1 MRLPTLGTLLLLGW
15 TALSAGEAP
24 VPELRLEG
32 KAELFRPG
40 HVSTAATEVRITFS
54 PDGKRMLWGV
64 IRGKA
69 DPAGWDIVESILT
82 PDGWSAPAPVSFDTP
97 ANEFDPAFAPDGS
110 GVYFFSNRPGGFGG
124 DDIYFAPLDPVS
136 GRYGAAVNLGPSVN
150 SPGDEWAPC
159 PSPDGQRLLFASDGR
174 GGQGRHDL
182 FIAARGPDGKW
193 QPAQPVVELNSAED
207 DFDATFLP
215 DGRSVVFSR
224 GNLEGRVALFFTP
237 WTGTAYG
244 ACSPLGEA
252 VNAPGE
258 AFMNGPSVAAGE
270 RDWLYFSTY
279 RPDGAGRMDIYRI
292 RYRLAQPVTSAATA
306 GAARR

>member
-1 MRLPTLGTLLLLGW
+1 MRLLHFGPALLFGLMALTAAPT
-15 TALSAGEAP
+15 AA
-24 VPELRLEG
+24 PELQLEG

-40 HVSTAATEVRITFS
+40 LVSTAATEIRVTFS
-54 PDGKRMLWGV
+54 PDGRRMLWGV
-64 IRGKA
+64 IRGKD
-69 DPAGWDIVESILT
+69 DPAGWEIVESVRT
-82 PDGWSAPAPVSFDTP
+82 ADGWSAPAPVSFDTS

-110 GVYFFSNRPGGFGG
+110 GVHFFSNRPGGLGG
-124 DDIYFAPLDPVS
+124 DDIYFAPFDAAT
-136 GRYGAAVNLGPSVN
+136 GRYGAAVNLGPAVN

-159 PSPDGQRLLFASDGR
+159 PSPDGRQLLFASDGR

-182 FIAARGPDGKW
+182 FLATRGPDGKW
-193 QPAQPVVELNSAED
+193 LPAQPVRELNSAED
-207 DFDATFLP
+207 DFDATFLD
-215 DGRSVVFSR
+215 DGHSVVFSR
-224 GNLEGRVALFFTP
+224 GNLEGRVALFFAP
-237 WTGTAYG
+237 WTGSRYG

-270 RDWLYFSTY
+270 PGWLYFSTY

-292 RYRLAQPVTSAATA
+292 RYRLTPPVTSAATA